1 MGLVRTM
8 ALEVLK
14 ARQPNLLA
22 QLKLSGSLK
31 HVLDELEANGSDLYA
46 QTMSGAAKRNPL
58 PKSYPLRVQRLNN
71 DASMAREIV
80 MADLAEVVDVLAKPI
95 SMPSSTPR
103 SSASSRP
110 SPNPSPSGRSQTKR
124 LTPRPSS
131 PSPSD

>member
-31 HVLDELEANGSDLYA
+31 QVLDDLESDGSDLYA
-46 QTMSGAAKRNPL
+46 QTMSGAAKKEPL
-58 PKSYPLRVQRLNN
+58 PKTYSPRVQRLNS

-80 MADLAEVVDVLAKPI
+80 MQSLVETVDNLATV
-95 SMPSSTPR
+95 SRTSSTPR
-103 SSASSRP
+103 SSDNSPAQ
-110 SPNPSPSGRSQTKR
+110 SPNPSPSGKSPSRR
-124 LTPRPSS
+124 LTPRRSS
-131 PSPSD
+131 ASPSD